1 MSKMMLVLLWMFL
14 MLHGCGQRP
23 QECRD
28 VVDVPREQG
37 YAKFRSY
44 PLEKQL
50 DVYLCAMHLE
60 PPDMGLADEIAE
72 RGDTAIPTVMQ
83 KLKTADREI
92 DQEDLIY
99 LFEVMSDRGLLRG
112 RQDVIQDIARV
123 IDNMKITQLKQRSKE
138 RLKKIEIANGMK
150 SLIDAQSHD
159 NLRAAAI

>member
-1 MSKMMLVLLWMFL
+1 MSKMILVFLLVFL
-14 MLHGCGQRP
+14 ILRACEQRP

-28 VVDVPREQG
+28 VIDVPREQG

-50 DVYLCAMHLE
+50 DVYLCAMHVE

-72 RGDTAIPTVMQ
+72 RGDSAIPMVMQ
-83 KLKTADREI
+83 KLKTAEREI

-112 RQDVIQDIARV
+112 RKDVIADITQV
-123 IDNMKITQLKQRSKE
+123 IDSMKISQVKQRSEE

-150 SLIDAQSHD
+150 PFTYVQ
-159 NLRAAAI
+159 